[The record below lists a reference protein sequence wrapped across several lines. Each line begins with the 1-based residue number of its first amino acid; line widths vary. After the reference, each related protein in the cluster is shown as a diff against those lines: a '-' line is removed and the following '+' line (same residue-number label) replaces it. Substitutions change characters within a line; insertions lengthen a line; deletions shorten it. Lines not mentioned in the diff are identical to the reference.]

1 MKLIDITRSFFQ
13 SKGYPGDPEPKQEW
27 LTRLEEGNEF
37 SLSCVSGC
45 VHTATHADAPSH
57 CILDGKTID
66 QVELWRYYGFCDV
79 ITARG
84 ALTPKWVD
92 TAVQEG
98 VERILIRG
106 GGNAYLTKE
115 AALAIIARGVV
126 LVGTDAQSVGAQQDE
141 LGPHQALLSQQIAI
155 LEGLDLSQAQDG
167 RYLLC
172 AFPIKLDGAEG
183 APVRAVL
190 VSGDRKKT
198 CV

>member
-98 VERILIRG
+98 VE
-106 GGNAYLTKE
+106 
-115 AALAIIARGVV
+115 
-126 LVGTDAQSVGAQQDE
+126 
-141 LGPHQALLSQQIAI
+141 QI
-155 LEGLDLSQAQDG
+155 G
-167 RYLLC
+167 R
-172 AFPIKLDGAEG
+172 AH
-183 APVRAVL
+183 V
-190 VSGDRKKT
+190 
-198 CV
+198 